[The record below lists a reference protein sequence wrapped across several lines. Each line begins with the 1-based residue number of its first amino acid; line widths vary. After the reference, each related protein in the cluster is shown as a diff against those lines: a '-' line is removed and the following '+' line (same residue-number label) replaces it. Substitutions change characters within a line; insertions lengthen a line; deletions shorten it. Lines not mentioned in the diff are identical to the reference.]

1 MADDEMKSPRSSKF
15 GQTAKTGR
23 KILKFSK
30 QKLAAGLRRASIGH
44 ALTATATTM
53 SSVMAKAQ
61 NGLAAAMT
69 LGFDDQETHAGRYE
83 VAILLNAMPPEQ
95 LDLGTLHKGRSSRV
109 SPISERET
117 ILKDCAE
124 VVQAIKKEIQGD
136 MLVRRVQRGQEEKI
150 LILISPSELW
160 LADTRNKLKFERWL
174 RAGGVGDVSMEST
187 ESASLY
193 TPADRLECVS
203 VVSMVV

>member
-1 MADDEMKSPRSSKF
+1 MHGCTTVTACLHWPCINRHSDDNVKCNGQRCVCAVFSSEW
-15 GQTAKTGR
+15 GRTG
-23 KILKFSK
+23 
-30 QKLAAGLRRASIGH
+30 GRRLFH
-44 ALTATATTM
+44 TVT
-53 SSVMAKAQ
+53 AQ

-136 MLVRRVQRGQEEKI
+136 MLVRRVQRGQEEKVSVGVVDIRLTNPGMQI

-174 RAGGVGDVSMEST
+174 RAGGVGDVR
-187 ESASLY
+187 
-193 TPADRLECVS
+193 TPVLQ
-203 VVSMVV
+203 